1 MLQMYKTIDLLTD
14 GMRFVAFMLFAGL
27 FVCAFILLAGLKLFG
42 FLSVFVLLAGL
53 KLFGVLSLSWWW
65 VFSAGGIAVIF
76 IGLAAWDDGEIED
89 V

>member
-14 GMRFVAFMLFAGL
+14 GMRFVAFVLFAGL

-42 FLSVFVLLAGL
+42 FLS
-53 KLFGVLSLSWWW
+53 LSWWW
-65 VFSAGGIAVIF
+65 VFSAGGIAAIF
-76 IGLAAWDDGEIED
+76 AGLAAWSDGEIED

>member
-1 MLQMYKTIDLLTD
+1 MYKTIDLLTD
-14 GMRFVAFMLFAGL
+14 GMRFFAFVLFAGL
-27 FVCAFILLAGLKLFG
+27 FVCVFI
-42 FLSVFVLLAGL
+42 LLAGL

-76 IGLAAWDDGEIED
+76 AGLAAWSDGEIED